1 MSRVLCVVT
10 LLALLAAST
19 SASVT
24 GVAAEK
30 SRPVSKVITMLKDMI
45 SQLQKEG
52 QEDEELYEQ
61 MGCWCETNDRE
72 KTMAI
77 SSAEKHISS
86 LQTTIEELTGNS
98 ARLNSE
104 IANLDSEVAKN
115 EEALESATSL
125 RKKQLAE
132 FTQEEKE
139 MLQTITSLKG
149 AVIALSKHHEASFL
163 QSGDGESA
171 LLPAAAAIQ
180 QAMKQHAEMLAK
192 VITPHQRKVVADFV
206 QTQQPQSGEIFGVLQ
221 AMKESFEGNLAQS
234 QKEETVNN
242 NAYEDLK
249 AAKVSEI
256 SAGKSLSETKTQ
268 ELASTDEKNA
278 MSKQDLEDTQST
290 LDHDVAFLAD
300 VKAKCQNMD
309 AEYAQRTK
317 TRQLEIE
324 AVNKALA
331 FLTSDEAHDLFTR
344 TFNFVQSESSSEKR
358 NAIYSMLTAA
368 AKKFADPRVSML
380 ATRTRIA
387 AFAVVKKNIQD
398 LIDNLVKEKEEEIDH
413 KDFCIDELNKNER
426 VTAGKNRERDDVEAK
441 IDDQK
446 MTISELTKAI
456 EELKRQMAEA
466 KVQMKRASED
476 REKANSEFQVIVAD
490 QRATEKLLAGA
501 LKALKGFYN
510 SALLQKDAK
519 QPAFK
524 SYEKSKQ
531 SGGVI
536 GMIQSVIDDAHA
548 LEAEAISAEEDA
560 QKAYED
566 FVKDTNTSLEAWN
579 ADLTNKTENKAKT
592 EIEKVQAETEH
603 DEVVGELEQLAAA
616 ASDLHADCDYTL
628 KNFDMRQS
636 TRDEEIGAMK
646 QALTIF
652 SGASFGAFLQN
663 MR

>member
-1 MSRVLCVVT
+1 
-10 LLALLAAST
+10 
-19 SASVT
+19 
-24 GVAAEK
+24 
-30 SRPVSKVITMLKDMI
+30 MLKDMI

-52 QEDEELYEQ
+52 QEDEEVYEQ

-72 KTMAI
+72 KTQAI
-77 SSAEKHISS
+77 SAAEKHISS
-86 LQTTIEELTGNS
+86 LQVSIEELTGNS
-98 ARLNSE
+98 ARLNSD
-104 IANLDSEVAKN
+104 IASLDSEVAKN
-115 EEALESATSL
+115 EEALESATAL

-132 FTQEEKE
+132 FNQEEKD

-149 AVIALSKHHEASFL
+149 AVVALSKHHEASFL
-163 QSGDGESA
+163 QSGEGEA
-171 LLPAAAAIQ
+171 AFLPAVAVI
-180 QAMKQHAEMLAK
+180 QHALQKHADMLDK
-192 VITPHQRKVVADFV
+192 VITPRQRKVVADFV

-278 MSKQDLEDTQST
+278 MSKQDLEDTQNA
-290 LDHDVAFLAD
+290 LDHDTSFLAN
-300 VKAKCQNMD
+300 VKASCQNMD
-309 AEYAQRTK
+309 ADYAERTK

-324 AVNKALA
+324 AVNKALS

-344 TFNFVQSESSSEKR
+344 TFNFVQSQSLSRKR
-358 NAIYSMLTAA
+358 SAIYTVLANA
-368 AKKFADPRVSML
+368 AKKSADPRLSML
-380 ATRTRIA
+380 ASRTRLA
-387 AFAVVKKNIQD
+387 AFTEIKKNIQD
-398 LIDNLVKEKEEEIDH
+398 LIDNLVKEQGEEVDH
-413 KDFCIDELNKNER
+413 RDFCTAELNNNER
-426 VTAGKNRERDDVEAK
+426 ITAGKNREKDDLEAK

-446 MTISELTKAI
+446 MTISELVKAMDQ
-456 EELKRQMAEA
+456 LKRQIAEA

-501 LKALKGFYN
+501 LKALKGFYGA
-510 SALLQKDAK
+510 ALLQKDAK

-524 SYEKSKQ
+524 SYEKNKQ
-531 SGGVI
+531 SGGVM
-536 GMIQSVIDDAHA
+536 GMIQGVIDDAHA

-566 FVKDTNTSLEAWN
+566 FVKDTNTSLGAWN
-579 ADLTNKTENKAKT
+579 ADLTNKSANKAKT
-592 EIEKVQAETEH
+592 QLEKVQAETEH
-603 DEVVGELEQLAAA
+603 DEVSGELQQLASA
-616 ASDLHADCDYTL
+616 ASDLHADCDYAL

-636 TRDEEIGAMK
+636 TRAEEIGAMK
-646 QALTIF
+646 QALSIF

-663 MR
+663 LR